1 MTMKFNNV
9 FINETGT
16 VTGPYESSGPL
27 GKYFDL
33 CHKDLYFGEKN
44 WEQAEVKLIGEAIDM
59 LAKKKR
65 VDLNDIDAFIGGDL
79 LNQIAPSNYAMSK
92 FNKSFIGIYAA
103 CSTATLGL
111 ILGGSLIEGGFLN
124 KVITFT
130 SSHNMGAE
138 KQYRYPTEYGG
149 PKPKTTTF
157 TSTGGAAA
165 LLSKDKS
172 GIRLESG
179 TIGAVVDSLSKDVF
193 NMGAAM
199 AKAAADTIYKHLK
212 DTGRSID
219 YYDLVLTGDLG
230 IYGKEILKEYM
241 LSEYDIKLGKYND
254 TGVMLYD
261 LENQPVYA
269 GASGPACAPLV
280 TYSYIFNK
288 MKKGKY
294 KRVLLAATG
303 ALMSPTM
310 VNHKLTIPS
319 VCHAVSL
326 EVIS

>member
-1 MTMKFNNV
+1 MTIKFKNV
-9 FINETGT
+9 YINETGT
-16 VTGPYESSGPL
+16 VTGPYESKGPL

-33 CHKDLYFGEKN
+33 CHNDLYFGEKN
-44 WEQAEVKLIGEAIDM
+44 WEQAEVKLIDEAIKE
-59 LAKKKR
+59 LIRKSQ
-65 VDLNDIDAFIGGDL
+65 VDLSNVDVFIGGDL
-79 LNQIAPSNYAMSK
+79 LNQITPSNYAMSK
-92 FNKSFIGIYAA
+92 FDKSFIGIYSA
-103 CSTATLGL
+103 CSTSTLGL
-111 ILGGSLIEGGFLN
+111 ILGGSLIECGFAG
-124 KVITFT
+124 KTITFT
-130 SSHNMGAE
+130 SSHNMAAE

-157 TSTGGAAA
+157 TSTGGACA
-165 LLSKDKS
+165 LLSRENR

-179 TIGAVVDSLSKDVF
+179 TIGAVIDSGSKDVF

-199 AKAAADTIYKHLK
+199 AKAAADTIVKHLK

-241 LSEYDIKLGKYND
+241 ASEYNIKLSKYND

-280 TYSYIFNK
+280 TYGYIFNK

-294 KRVLLAATG
+294 NKVLLAATG

-326 EVIS
+326 EVVS

>member
-1 MTMKFNNV
+1 MTLKFNDV
-9 FINETGT
+9 YINETAT
-16 VTGPYESSGPL
+16 ITGPYESEGPL
-27 GKYFDL
+27 AKYFDL

-44 WEQAEVKLIGEAIDM
+44 WEEAEEKLIYEAINT
-59 LAKKKR
+59 LTRKKKL
-65 VDLNDIDAFIGGDL
+65 DLNSVDVFIGGDL
-79 LNQIAPSNYAMSK
+79 LNQIAPSNYVMKK
-92 FNKSFIGIYAA
+92 FNNSFIGVYAA
-103 CSTATLGL
+103 CSNSTLGL
-111 ILGGSLIEGGFLN
+111 ILSGVLLEGGFAN

-130 SSHNMGAE
+130 SSHNTAAE
-138 KQYRYPTEYGG
+138 KQYRYPVEYGG
-149 PKPKTTTF
+149 PKPKATTF
-157 TSTGGAAA
+157 TSTGAVSA
-165 LLSKDKS
+165 LLSKEKS
-172 GIRLESG
+172 NIKLESG
-179 TIGAVVDSLSKDVF
+179 TVGAVIDSLSKDVF

-241 LSEYDIKLGKYND
+241 LSEYNIKLDKYND

-261 LENQPVYA
+261 LETQPVYA

-280 TYSYIFNK
+280 TYSYIFNE

-310 VNHKLTIPS
+310 VNHKLTIPGIS
-319 VCHAVSL
+319 HAVSL